1 MKRTYPIFAAVF
13 MGLLT
18 LFMIESYPLQVWADA
33 REEPLI
39 SVSYILDMQQSDVT
53 GDGIADRIE
62 IVGQKAQAEAIYAEN
77 IQLVIQDGRTGEKT
91 IIDLPDLRGYEA
103 KLFLGDFTGD
113 QVRDILLSLSTG
125 SSGGIVEHRIITYTG
140 KGFRV
145 IFDKTNN
152 EGVHFTGQYLNDL
165 KAELKNEET
174 GRTLVL
180 DVSRNRETYWL
191 TQIYDRHNRLLKKVT
206 PYALPFSKAEPV
218 QRETEGVYEL
228 KGYQRVS
235 GAFNTDGLG
244 QVQSWWKY
252 ENDHWVV
259 KQIEFSTFLLT
270 L

>member
-1 MKRTYPIFAAVF
+1 MRRTYPIFATVLT
-13 MGLLT
+13 GLLI
-18 LFMIESYPLQVWADA
+18 LFVVESYSLQVWAA
-33 REEPLI
+33 ATEEPLI
-39 SVSYILDMQQSDVT
+39 SVSYILDMQKSDVT
-53 GDGIADRIE
+53 GDGVADRIE

-125 SSGGIVEHRIITYTG
+125 SSGGIVEHRIFTYTG
-140 KGFRV
+140 KDFKT

-152 EGVHFTGQYLNDL
+152 EGLHFIGQYLTGL

-174 GRTLVL
+174 GRTIQL

-191 TQIYDRHNRLLKKVT
+191 IQIYDRQNRLLKKVT

-218 QRETEGVYEL
+218 QSEKDGVYEL

-235 GAFNTDGLG
+235 GAFSADELG

-252 ENDHWVV
+252 ENNHWVV

-270 L
+270 S